1 MAINNQIKQGSHGEV
16 AESPHSG
23 KNTWNAHPPNE
34 GCCAELMASGLSCQ
48 HGHCGQYANGDHNK
62 RQTHRDLVAALS
74 ALITTHG
81 WIAEDAKPKGV
92 VTLTTKESTGL
103 DVDEIFLHQLLIVSD
118 IKLDPLKD
126 QFMQAC
132 QRTLLLQR
140 PSRCVFEIHED
151 SICLRTLLQTT
162 LLDRH
167 QLWG

>member
-1 MAINNQIKQGSHGEV
+1 
-16 AESPHSG
+16 
-23 KNTWNAHPPNE
+23 
-34 GCCAELMASGLSCQ
+34 MASGLSCQ

-81 WIAEDAKPKGV
+81 WIAEDANPKGV
-92 VTLTTKESTGL
+92 VIARVAKSTGL
-103 DVDEIFLHQLLIVSD
+103 DVGEIFLHQHWIVGD
-118 IKLDPLKD
+118 IHLDPLKN
-126 QFMQAC
+126 QPMQASQSTLLV
-132 QRTLLLQR
+132 QRTSRRLL
-140 PSRCVFEIHED
+140 EIRED